1 MWAPS
6 AQTRP
11 DFHLSNKE
19 WHQAGKAEVTGAA
32 ELEEQPNYIQFY
44 IVEGRENSETENL
57 CLKNIL
63 THSYKHML
71 PSPTEHRTLAAC
83 FGGSPLAAMR
93 AEPSD
98 AFQSRA
104 SEVLYSPRLVI
115 SLKAENVKVKQVL
128 RFASI

>member
-1 MWAPS
+1 
-6 AQTRP
+6 
-11 DFHLSNKE
+11 
-19 WHQAGKAEVTGAA
+19 
-32 ELEEQPNYIQFY
+32 
-44 IVEGRENSETENL
+44 
-57 CLKNIL
+57 
-63 THSYKHML
+63 ML